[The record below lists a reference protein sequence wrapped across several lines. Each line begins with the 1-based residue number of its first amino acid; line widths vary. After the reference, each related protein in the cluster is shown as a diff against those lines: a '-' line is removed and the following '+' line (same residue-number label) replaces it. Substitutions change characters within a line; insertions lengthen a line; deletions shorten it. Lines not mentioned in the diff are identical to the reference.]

1 MEFLKR
7 FFQKQSIKQK
17 VVHANSKHKKWKIKK
32 RSGK

>member
-17 VVHANSKHKKWKIKK
+17 AAHANLKHKKWKIRKK
-32 RSGK
+32 SGK